1 MQKNLFSI
9 KSVLS
14 VAILFLAFSF
24 NANAQ
29 ALNAETTSNSNAF
42 NPPSAIDYN
51 LFPVE
56 LNSNY
61 VPDEPQSLLFDNGSV
76 FNITD
81 TPMLSMLQDSSFG
94 MATFGVGAQ
103 ISANNYMADDFTL
116 DSEIGREHV

>member
-61 VPDEPQSLLFDNGSV
+61 VPDETQSLLFDNGSV
-76 FNITD
+76 R
-81 TPMLSMLQDSSFG
+81 SEERRVGKERRCRSS
-94 MATFGVGAQ
+94 AIQVKKK
-103 ISANNYMADDFTL
+103 
-116 DSEIGREHV
+116 E